1 MFFQYVCVKLYEFF
15 EEKINSNSEYEI
27 KKFKRELSINYF
39 TLGTL
44 LNLINKNNLEKFDI
58 IHDRTD
64 FDKVYLK
71 DLNYFKVLFNIGDF
85 KFEDSKNLLQLQIAD
100 ILAGATYY
108 MFDNYK
114 AYYRIEATHSNFL
127 KEEYNFYEAIEKF
140 IISNTNLLESIH
152 IICDHSFEELQF
164 KYRKKYIKIK

>member
-1 MFFQYVCVKLYEFF
+1 
-15 EEKINSNSEYEI
+15 
-27 KKFKRELSINYF
+27 
-39 TLGTL
+39 
-44 LNLINKNNLEKFDI
+44 
-58 IHDRTD
+58 
-64 FDKVYLK
+64 
-71 DLNYFKVLFNIGDF
+71 
-85 KFEDSKNLLQLQIAD
+85 
-100 ILAGATYY
+100 

-164 KYRKKYIKIK
+164 KYRKKYIKIKKFDKKIIWNLIKMIWKGTIS